1 MFSNTG
7 EPDQDNENHGGK
19 YFENEM
25 MSRVVAIVRN
35 KNNEGIRVELVD
47 EEEDK
52 N

>member
-1 MFSNTG
+1 
-7 EPDQDNENHGGK
+7 
-19 YFENEM
+19 M
-25 MSRVVAIVRN
+25 MSRVVAIVRD

>member
-1 MFSNTG
+1 
-7 EPDQDNENHGGK
+7 
-19 YFENEM
+19 M
-25 MSRVVAIVRN
+25 MSRVVARVRN